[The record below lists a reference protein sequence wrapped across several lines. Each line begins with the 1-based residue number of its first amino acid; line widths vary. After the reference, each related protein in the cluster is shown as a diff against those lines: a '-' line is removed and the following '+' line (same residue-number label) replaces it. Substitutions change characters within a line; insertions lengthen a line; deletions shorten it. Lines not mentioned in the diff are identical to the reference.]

1 VEPPATDDHAE
12 RVRFYSFLYMEL
24 KHRRETMDLIMQA
37 HDATERRMHMRM
49 DEMHKMVDEMDRQ
62 LRHADTRNKTLVS
75 VITVAWILFSAGF
88 GWLWERA
95 TNNVETYTLRI
106 QDLSDQSIKAGAAM
120 ANVQTDLNSLKSMRG
135 QIATLQEDVS
145 NLQAARK

>member
-1 VEPPATDDHAE
+1 
-12 RVRFYSFLYMEL
+12 MEL

-88 GWLWERA
+88 SWLWERA

-106 QDLSDQSIKAGAAM
+106 QELSDQSIKANAAM
-120 ANVQTDLNSLKSMRG
+120 ANLQADVTSLKSIRG
-135 QIATLQEDVS
+135 QVATLQEDVTA
-145 NLQAARK
+145 LQVRK

>member
-1 VEPPATDDHAE
+1 
-12 RVRFYSFLYMEL
+12 
-24 KHRRETMDLIMQA
+24 
-37 HDATERRMHMRM
+37 
-49 DEMHKMVDEMDRQ
+49 MDRQ